1 MRFGITPAIILAS
14 ISAAQAQAAFSGAW
28 WDDRC
33 STMNLTKNGDVISGT
48 YTSSVGGEAGA
59 FPLIGYQVG
68 DLIAFSVNFGSR
80 DTLTSWVGQN
90 TTERGVEKFVT
101 KWHLAA
107 DVSDSDEEKTLLSSI
122 LTGSDVFVR
131 AKPSHC
137 P

>member
-1 MRFGITPAIILAS
+1 MRFGFTLAILLAS
-14 ISAAQAQAAFSGAW
+14 ITTAQAQTVFSGVW
-28 WDDRC
+28 WDDKC

-48 YTSSVGGEAGA
+48 YTIGVSGEAGA
-59 FPLIGYQVG
+59 FSLIGFQVG

-101 KWHLAA
+101 RWHLVV
-107 DVSDSDEEKTLLSSI
+107 DVSDNDEENSIFSSMM
-122 LTGSDVFVR
+122 TGTDVFVR
-131 AKPSHC
+131 DKPSSC